1 MALLLSNNSSWSIV
15 DLAKTDVAHVTPQ
28 KGWSAKIEKETKKC
42 HNGHRGGSPTAR
54 IDLLRSHSRTEVDE
68 IKVVTCTSR
77 VEGDR
82 P

>member
-1 MALLLSNNSSWSIV
+1 M

-28 KGWSAKIEKETKKC
+28 EAWSAKIDKETKKC

-54 IDLLRSHSRTEVDE
+54 IDLLRSQRRTEAGG